1 MNIFN
6 YKLGELIIN
15 NKKISLTRTQS
26 KILFVLLNN
35 ELNTYEEIYSY
46 IYKTDVTE
54 KLNRQMRQSIRTQIS
69 GMRKKGLKITAK
81 YNFGFKLMDKLY
93 IQ

>member
-15 NKKISLTRTQS
+15 NKKISLTKTQS

-69 GMRKKGLKITAK
+69 GIRKKGLKITAK
-81 YNFGFKLMDKLY
+81 YNFGFKLRDKLY